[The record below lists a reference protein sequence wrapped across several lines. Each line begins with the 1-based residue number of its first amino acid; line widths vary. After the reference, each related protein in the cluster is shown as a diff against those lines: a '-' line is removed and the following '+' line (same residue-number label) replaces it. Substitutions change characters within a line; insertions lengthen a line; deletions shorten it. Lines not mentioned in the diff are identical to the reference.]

1 MKASLI
7 IRWLSWRGIRRRHQG
22 RNGGD
27 GGGNRRRRGERRGPR
42 GGGQFA
48 EERVEPVL
56 RHVRRGRP
64 SAVVVVGLLRSL
76 EVAAAAIQLVLLL
89 GLHQLGGLGV
99 GNVLL
104 LLPLGPAV
112 LKPYLHLET

>member
-1 MKASLI
+1 MNTSL
-7 IRWLSWRGIRRRHQG
+7 IRWLIWRGIRRRHQG
-22 RNGGD
+22 RNGD
-27 GGGNRRRRGERRGPR
+27 GGGNRRRRRGERRGPC

-64 SAVVVVGLLRSL
+64 SAVVVVGILRSL
-76 EVAAAAIQLVLLL
+76 EVTIVTQLVLLL